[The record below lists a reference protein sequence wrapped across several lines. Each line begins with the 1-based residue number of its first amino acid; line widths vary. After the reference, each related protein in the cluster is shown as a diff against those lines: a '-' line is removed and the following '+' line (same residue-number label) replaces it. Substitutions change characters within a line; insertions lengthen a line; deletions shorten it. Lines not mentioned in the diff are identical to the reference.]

1 MTIEADAYL
10 THEHI
15 ILSPSKEIIFRHSHD
30 NGFFVSS
37 HWHNAMEII
46 YIIKGQ
52 MEVQI
57 EGKNCLYEEG
67 SIALVNSRLVHATKT
82 TDENEI
88 LLIQIPFPLLKKYIP
103 DIQRI
108 AFDFD
113 YFVKDAEKQKK
124 VQHMKELVD
133 RMLLISNKHPDGETL
148 LFNSLLFDLLYTLYH
163 DFRKEQQ
170 LTYYRKHEKNLDR
183 LEPVLEYINR
193 NYQSQISLAEI
204 AGIISFQPEYF
215 CRFFKKNMGI
225 TYLQYLNEVRLSH
238 IYNDLLTTEEPLYH
252 LLELHGFQNYKV
264 FRRMFYDKFGDTPGN
279 IRKKMSHL
287 KD

>member
-1 MTIEADAYL
+1 MATANDAYL

-30 NGFFVSS
+30 NGFFVSN
-37 HWHNAMEII
+37 HWHNAMELI
-46 YIIKGQ
+46 YIIKGD

-57 EGKNCLYEEG
+57 EGKTSLYEEG
-67 SIALVNSRLVHATKT
+67 SIVLVNSRLVHSTKMT
-82 TDENEI
+82 EENET

-108 AFDFD
+108 TFDFY
-113 YFVKDAEKQKK
+113 YFTCDSEKQKK
-124 VQHMKELVD
+124 VQHVKELVN
-133 RMLLISNKHPDGETL
+133 RMLLISNEHPDGETL

-163 DFRKEQQ
+163 NFRKEQQ

-193 NYQSQISLAEI
+193 NYQSQITLAEI
-204 AGIISFQPEYF
+204 ASIISFQPEYF

-238 IYNDLLTTEEPLYH
+238 IYNDLLTTEEPLYQ

-279 IRKKMSHL
+279 VRKKMSSQ

>member
-1 MTIEADAYL
+1 MALATDAYL

-30 NGFFVSS
+30 KGFFVSN

-57 EGKNCLYEEG
+57 EGKTRLYDEG
-67 SIALVNSRLVHATKT
+67 SIILVNSRLVHATKM
-82 TDENEI
+82 TDENET
-88 LLIQIPFPLLKKYIP
+88 LVIQIPFPLLRKYIP
-103 DIQRI
+103 DIQKI
-108 AFDFD
+108 TFDFD
-113 YFVKDAEKQKK
+113 YLVEDLEKQKK
-124 VQHMKELVD
+124 VLHVKELINK
-133 RMLLISNKHPDGETL
+133 MLLISNEQPDGEAL

-170 LTYYRKHEKNLDR
+170 STSYRKHEKNLDR

-193 NYQSQISLAEI
+193 NYQSPISLAEI

-279 IRKKMSHL
+279 VRKKMSPL